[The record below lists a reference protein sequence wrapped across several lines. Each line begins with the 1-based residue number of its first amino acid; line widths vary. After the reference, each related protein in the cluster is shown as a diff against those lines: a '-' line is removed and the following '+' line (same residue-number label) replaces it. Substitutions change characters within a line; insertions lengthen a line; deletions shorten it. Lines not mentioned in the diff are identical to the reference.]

1 MNKRLVGIIIIL
13 ALCSCLIFSSCDA
26 ELVGAVGSNGP
37 NHAQESYHYFNGTNT
52 FGISTSAGKTIDF
65 TYSSAVKSG
74 TLSIQILD
82 PSKTAVSNLTAGT
95 SGTTADPRH
104 KPDHGR
110 AGLCP
115 EQPLLSTGKRDFCR
129 ALELC
134 RDRGSEALFRDEQT
148 GGVPEALLQGT

>member
-1 MNKRLVGIIIIL
+1 MIKGDSVMSKRLVGIIIVL
-13 ALCSCLIFSSCDA
+13 VLFSCLVFSSCDA

-52 FGISTSAGKTIDF
+52 FGISTSAGKTIDC

-95 SGTTADPRH
+95 SGTTEINS
-104 KPDHGR
+104 GN
-110 AGLCP
+110 
-115 EQPLLSTGKRDFCR
+115 
-129 ALELC
+129 
-134 RDRGSEALFRDEQT
+134 
-148 GGVPEALLQGT
+148 GGVYQLVITGTKTEGSYNVSWSVK